1 MPARSNGNDHHDENM
16 PGKEMQLDS
25 HGPDEVDASAGYEQ
39 ADVRVTGIVV
49 FLTSLGIF
57 VAVTGLICYGIGAI
71 INAHMLKEDGPNSK
85 WTKSVDVRSLG
96 NLANNPAMQNKM
108 AQLTQQFP
116 TPRLQTDDGYQEIA
130 DLHLKEDLLLN
141 NYSWVDQSQGK
152 VRIPIDKAIELL
164 AQRGLPVA
172 TAVDHAALLTGDT
185 KQVAAVPLTNG
196 FARTGYEQELAR
208 SAVIEGARGKHQ

>member
-1 MPARSNGNDHHDENM
+1 M

-25 HGPDEVDASAGYEQ
+25 HGPDEIDTSAGYEQ

-57 VAVTGLICYGIGAI
+57 VAVTGLLCYGIGAI
-71 INAHMLKEDGPNSK
+71 INAHMLKEDGPTSK
-85 WTKSVDVRSLG
+85 WSKTVDVRTLG

-130 DLHLKEDLLLN
+130 DLHSKEDLLLN
-141 NYSWVDQSQGK
+141 NYSWADQSQGK

-172 TAVDHAALLTGDT
+172 AAVEQAPLLTGDV
-185 KQVAAVPLTNG
+185 KPVAAVPLTNG
-196 FARTGYEQELAR
+196 FARTGYEHDRAIAEAAEAR
-208 SAVIEGARGKHQ
+208 QAGPQK

>member
-1 MPARSNGNDHHDENM
+1 MPVFDEDEH
-16 PGKEMQLDS
+16 K
-25 HGPDEVDASAGYEQ
+25 HGSGQEPDEIDLSAGYEQ
-39 ADVRVTGIVV
+39 TDVRVTGIVV

-71 INAHMLKEDGPNSK
+71 INAHMLKDDGPVSK
-85 WTKSVDVRSLG
+85 WSKTVDVRTLG

-116 TPRLQTDDGYQEIA
+116 TPRLQVDDGYQEIA
-130 DLHLKEDLLLN
+130 DLHSKEDLLLD

-152 VRIPIDKAIELL
+152 VRIPIDRAIELL

-172 TAVDHAALLTGDT
+172 AAVDHAQLLTGDT
-185 KQVAAVPLTNG
+185 KPVAAVPLTNG
-196 FARTGYEQELAR
+196 FARTGYEHDRAIAEAEEAR
-208 SAVIEGARGKHQ
+208 QAGAQK